1 MKKKL
6 LVLAVAIMAM
16 FALIGCGATAPKDV
30 AKKYFED
37 VSSQTNSSFSKEA
50 MKKQL
55 GGDSSTATANIPDS
69 CLDAMIDCIAKMEV
83 TVTDEKVDGE
93 KATVNLKVKGVN
105 LNTLVNEAVTEVQS
119 SLSADSS
126 QDEIYAKYFELVEK
140 KLKEASLE
148 ERDAKINLTKSNDEW
163 KVTENDADY
172 GFAVWGLK
180 TNQYTKEK

>member
-6 LVLAVAIMAM
+6 LVLAVTIMAM

-55 GGDSSTATANIPDS
+55 GGNSSTANIPDS
-69 CLDAMIDCIAKMEV
+69 CLDAMINCIGKMEV

-105 LNTLVNEAVTEVQS
+105 LNTLINEAVTEVQS

-126 QDEIYAKYFELVEK
+126 QDEIYNKYFELVEK

-163 KVTENDADY
+163 KVNESDADY

-180 TNQYTKEK
+180 TN

>member
-6 LVLAVAIMAM
+6 LVLAVAIMTM

-55 GGDSSTATANIPDS
+55 GGNRSTANIQDS

-105 LNTLVNEAVTEVQS
+105 LNTLINEAVTEVQS

-180 TNQYTKEK
+180 TN

>member
-55 GGDSSTATANIPDS
+55 GGNSSTANIPDS
-69 CLDAMIDCIAKMEV
+69 CLDAMINCIGKMEV

-105 LNTLVNEAVTEVQS
+105 LNTLINEAVTEVQS

-126 QDEIYAKYFELVEK
+126 QDEIYNKYFELVEK

-163 KVTENDADY
+163 KVNESDADY
-172 GFAVWGLK
+172 GFAVWGIK
-180 TNQYTKEK
+180 N

>member
-6 LVLAVAIMAM
+6 LVLAVTIMAM

-55 GGDSSTATANIPDS
+55 GGNSSTANIPDS
-69 CLDAMIDCIAKMEV
+69 CLDAMIDCIGKMEV

-105 LNTLVNEAVTEVQS
+105 LNTLINEAVTEVQS

-126 QDEIYAKYFELVEK
+126 QDEIYNKYFELVEK

-163 KVTENDADY
+163 KVNESDADY
-172 GFAVWGLK
+172 GFAVWGIK
-180 TNQYTKEK
+180 N

>member
-6 LVLAVAIMAM
+6 LVLAVTIMAM

-55 GGDSSTATANIPDS
+55 GGNSSTANIPDS
-69 CLDAMIDCIAKMEV
+69 CLDAMIDCIGKMEV

-105 LNTLVNEAVTEVQS
+105 LNTLINEAVTEVQS

-126 QDEIYAKYFELVEK
+126 QDEIYNKYFELVEK

-163 KVTENDADY
+163 KVNESDADY

-180 TNQYTKEK
+180 TN

>member
-6 LVLAVAIMAM
+6 LVLAVTIMAM

-37 VSSQTNSSFSKEA
+37 VSNQTNSSFSKEA

-55 GGDSSTATANIPDS
+55 GGNSSTANIPDS
-69 CLDAMIDCIAKMEV
+69 CLDAMIDCIGKMEV

-105 LNTLVNEAVTEVQS
+105 LNTLVNEAVTEVKS

-126 QDEIYAKYFELVEK
+126 QDEIYNKYFELVEK

-163 KVTENDADY
+163 KVNESDADY

-180 TNQYTKEK
+180 TN

>member
-6 LVLAVAIMAM
+6 LVLAVTIMAM

-37 VSSQTNSSFSKEA
+37 VSNQTNSSFSKEA
-50 MKKQL
+50 MRKQL
-55 GGDSSTATANIPDS
+55 GGNSSTANIPDS
-69 CLDAMIDCIAKMEV
+69 CLDAMIDCIGKMEV

-105 LNTLVNEAVTEVQS
+105 LNTLVNEAVTEVKS

-126 QDEIYAKYFELVEK
+126 QDEIYNKYFELVEK

-163 KVTENDADY
+163 KVNESDADY

-180 TNQYTKEK
+180 TN

>member
-6 LVLAVAIMAM
+6 LVLAVTIMAM

-55 GGDSSTATANIPDS
+55 GGNSSTANIPDS
-69 CLDAMIDCIAKMEV
+69 CLDAMINCIGKMEV

-105 LNTLVNEAVTEVQS
+105 LNTLINEAVTEVQS

-126 QDEIYAKYFELVEK
+126 QDEIYNKYFELVEK

-163 KVTENDADY
+163 KVNESDADY
-172 GFAVWGLK
+172 GFAVWGIK
-180 TNQYTKEK
+180 N

>member
-6 LVLAVAIMAM
+6 LVLAVTIMAM

-55 GGDSSTATANIPDS
+55 GGNSSTANIPDS
-69 CLDAMIDCIAKMEV
+69 CLDAMINCIGKMEV

-105 LNTLVNEAVTEVQS
+105 LNTLVNEAVTEVKS

-126 QDEIYAKYFELVEK
+126 QDEIYNKYFELVEK

-163 KVTENDADY
+163 KVNESDADY

-180 TNQYTKEK
+180 TN

>member
-6 LVLAVAIMAM
+6 LVLAVTIMAM

-30 AKKYFED
+30 PKKYFED

-55 GGDSSTATANIPDS
+55 GGNSSTANIPDS
-69 CLDAMIDCIAKMEV
+69 CLDAMINCIGKMEV

-105 LNTLVNEAVTEVQS
+105 LNTLINEAVTEVQS

-126 QDEIYAKYFELVEK
+126 QDEIYNKYFELVEK

-163 KVTENDADY
+163 KVNESDADY
-172 GFAVWGLK
+172 GFAVWGIK
-180 TNQYTKEK
+180 N

>member
-6 LVLAVAIMAM
+6 LVLAVAIMTM

-55 GGDSSTATANIPDS
+55 GGNSSTANIPDS

-105 LNTLVNEAVTEVQS
+105 LNTLINEAVTEVQS
-119 SLSADSS
+119 SLSD
-126 QDEIYAKYFELVEK
+126 D
-140 KLKEASLE
+140 
-148 ERDAKINLTKSNDEW
+148 
-163 KVTENDADY
+163 
-172 GFAVWGLK
+172 
-180 TNQYTKEK
+180 